1 MRPLEASV
9 KADATRCKSGM
20 TTVFGASERQGG
32 FNLRLV
38 DKLNQTLQ
46 VPKKKNALSCT
57 P

>member
-46 VPKKKNALSCT
+46 VPQKNALSGT

>member
-38 DKLNQTLQ
+38 DKIEPDPPST
-46 VPKKKNALSCT
+46 PKKNALSGT